1 MTTPTHILKLRDVTM
16 QFDEKN
22 VLDGLSLEVKPQDRL
37 VIMGQS
43 GSGKSTLLRLILGIL
58 RPNSGSIFFKQFEIT
73 KLSRRKLQR
82 IRQHIGMVY
91 QYSALL
97 SSRTVRDNVALPL
110 EEIPDK
116 SRAEID
122 KTVDEKLDLVG
133 MKDSK
138 DLLPDELS
146 GGMRKRVALARALV
160 LEPELLLLDEPSAGL
175 DPVIASV
182 INELIISLSEKS
194 KVTSITVTHEMESAF
209 RIATRMAML
218 YQGKIIEEG
227 EPEEFK
233 QSKDP
238 VVAQFISGSTEGPI
252 LEGSVEVQV
261 DKDAKVYR
269 DAKVRLMQL
278 GFLGDMAIDFT
289 QGTEA
294 SGRAKDGDI
303 FAGERTPDLGD
314 AAAKMLEVIKPVAA
328 EATNTMKDL
337 QQTAQ
342 NLNRLTDENSELT
355 LALTQFK
362 TFGEHLSDLTAPE
375 SALSHSLT
383 NIEKISTSLTENDN
397 IKVTLQNLR
406 SSSEKLKV
414 ATTELQPAGENIK
427 QFSETIKT
435 QHWRL
440 IWPSTKKYA
449 EASPTPAPG
458 QGTITVRKTARAR
471 ARPSATPTSRT
482 SSR

>member
-1 MTTPTHILKLRDVTM
+1 
-16 QFDEKN
+16 
-22 VLDGLSLEVKPQDRL
+22 
-37 VIMGQS
+37 
-43 GSGKSTLLRLILGIL
+43 
-58 RPNSGSIFFKQFEIT
+58 
-73 KLSRRKLQR
+73 
-82 IRQHIGMVY
+82 
-91 QYSALL
+91 
-97 SSRTVRDNVALPL
+97 VR
-110 EEIPDK
+110 
-116 SRAEID
+116 
-122 KTVDEKLDLVG
+122 VD
-133 MKDSK
+133 
-138 DLLPDELS
+138 
-146 GGMRKRVALARALV
+146 
-160 LEPELLLLDEPSAGL
+160 
-175 DPVIASV
+175 
-182 INELIISLSEKS
+182 
-194 KVTSITVTHEMESAF
+194 
-209 RIATRMAML
+209 
-218 YQGKIIEEG
+218 
-227 EPEEFK
+227 
-233 QSKDP
+233 
-238 VVAQFISGSTEGPI
+238 
-252 LEGSVEVQV
+252 VQV
-261 DKDAKVYR
+261 DKSAKVYR
-269 DAKVRLMQL
+269 DAKTRLMQL
-278 GFLGDMAIDFT
+278 GLLGDMAIDFT

-294 SGRAKDGDI
+294 SGRAKDGES

-362 TFGEHLSDLTAPE
+362 TFGEHLSDLTAPQ

-414 ATTELQPAGENIK
+414 ATTELEPAGENIK

-435 QHWRL
+435 QPWRL

-458 QGTITVRKTARAR
+458 QGTITVRKSARAR
-471 ARPSATPTSRT
+471 SRPSATPSSRT